1 MGFFILEVEIVNLYS
16 NVAEPSSELIGDH
29 GQSFLIKS
37 GNEKIL
43 LDVGSKGKILLHN
56 MDKLD
61 ISPNDISLLILSHG
75 HYDHTGGLPLFLDAR
90 TTSESL
96 PVIAHPDVLLQRRI
110 RIAFISKNSGFPKL
124 TEEQQSKIK
133 FEYLKTARKINAF
146 IRTSGE
152 ITDRPY
158 RQGTEPRMQSK
169 VAGKFD
175 IDLVADDLSVILDS
189 KEGQVI
195 IMGCA
200 HAGILNICKHAKDTS
215 TKPIKAILGGTHM
228 VRYEEEEVLLT
239 AEKLINDFDNP
250 DLYLNHCTDKLP
262 LKLMKTTK
270 TIDILRAKY
279 GPDKIKNCY
288 VGTKLKFTI

>member
-1 MGFFILEVEIVNLYS
+1 MEVEILNLYS
-16 NVAEPSSELIGDH
+16 NVAKPNSEFIGDH
-29 GQSFLIKS
+29 GQSFLIKTD
-37 GNEKIL
+37 NENIL
-43 LDVGSKGKILLHN
+43 LDVGSKGKKLLHN

-90 TTSESL
+90 TTSEPL
-96 PVIAHPDVLLQRRI
+96 HVIAHPDVLLQRRI
-110 RIAFISKNSGFPKL
+110 KIAFISKDMGFPKL
-124 TEEQQSKIK
+124 TEEQQSKMKI
-133 FEYLKTARKINAF
+133 EYVKTARKINAF

-158 RQGTEPRMQSK
+158 RQGTEPKMQSK

-175 IDLVADDLSVILDS
+175 VDLVADDLSVILDS
-189 KEGQVI
+189 KEGQI
-195 IMGCA
+195 IITGCA
-200 HAGILNICKHAKDTS
+200 HAGILNICRHAKDTS
-215 TKPIKAILGGTHM
+215 NKPIKAILGGTHM
-228 VRYEEEEVLLT
+228 VRYEEEEVLAT
-239 AEKLINDFDNP
+239 AEILINEFDNP

-288 VGTKLKFTI
+288 VGTKLKFTV

>member
-1 MGFFILEVEIVNLYS
+1 MLEVEILNLYS
-16 NVAEPSSELIGDH
+16 NVAKPASDLIGDH
-29 GQSFLIKS
+29 GQSFLIKTATE
-37 GNEKIL
+37 NIL
-43 LDVGSKGKILLHN
+43 LDVGSRGKKLLYN
-56 MDKLD
+56 MEKLGV
-61 ISPNDISLLILSHG
+61 SPNDISLLILSHG

-90 TTSESL
+90 TTSEPL

-110 RIAFISKNSGFPKL
+110 KIAFISKKAGFPKL
-124 TEEQQSKIK
+124 TKEQLSKMK
-133 FEYLKTARKINAF
+133 TEYSKAACKINDF

-158 RQGTEPRMQSK
+158 QQGIEPKMQSK
-169 VAGKFD
+169 IAGNYS
-175 IDLVADDLSVILDS
+175 IDLVADDLSVILET
-189 KEGQVI
+189 KEGQI
-195 IMGCA
+195 IITGCA

-215 TKPIKAILGGTHM
+215 NKPIKAILGGTHM
-228 VRYEEEEVLLT
+228 VRFEEEEVLST
-239 AEKLINDFDNP
+239 AEKLISEFDDP

-262 LKLMKTTK
+262 LKLLKTTK

>member
-1 MGFFILEVEIVNLYS
+1 MELFMMEVEILNLYS
-16 NVAEPSSELIGDH
+16 NVAKPNSEFIGDH
-29 GQSFLIKS
+29 GQSFLIKTET
-37 GNEKIL
+37 EKIL
-43 LDVGSKGKILLHN
+43 FDVGSKGKKLLHN

-90 TTSESL
+90 TTSKPL
-96 PVIAHPDVLLQRRI
+96 QVIAHPDVLLQRRI
-110 RIAFISKNSGFPKL
+110 KIAFISKDMGFPKL
-124 TEEQQSKIK
+124 TEEQQSKLKID
-133 FEYLKTARKINAF
+133 YAKTARKINAF

-158 RQGTEPRMQSK
+158 RQGTEPKMQSK
-169 VAGKFD
+169 VDGKFD
-175 IDLVADDLSVILDS
+175 IDLVSDDLSVILDS

-195 IMGCA
+195 ITGCA

-215 TKPIKAILGGTHM
+215 AKPIKAILGGTHM
-228 VRYEEEEVLLT
+228 VRYEEEEVLST
-239 AEKLINDFDNP
+239 AEKLISKFDDP

-288 VGTKLKFTI
+288 VGTKLKFIV